1 MTPCEDGAVTARDPW
16 VDLPGR
22 IVGPSLTAAGLAA
35 WVLSKHHHEE
45 AAAATSDLQDA
56 LDSALRSG
64 NVGAAR
70 VSRDTVESAVM
81 LWETAATLLEAW
93 AATVGGDRE
102 AGRAA
107 ARLRIRVTSLRQ
119 ALEAD

>member
-1 MTPCEDGAVTARDPW
+1 MTTRDPW
-16 VDLPGR
+16 VELPGP

-35 WVLSKHHHEE
+35 WVFSKNQHEEE
-45 AAAATSDLQDA
+45 AAATSELQDA
-56 LDSALRSG
+56 LDAALRSG

-70 VSRDTVESAVM
+70 VSRETVERAAS

-93 AATVGGDRE
+93 AESVGGDRE
-102 AGRAA
+102 AGREA
-107 ARLRIRVTSLRQ
+107 ARLRIRVTSLRR

>member
-1 MTPCEDGAVTARDPW
+1 MTTRDPW
-16 VDLPGR
+16 VELPSR

-35 WVLSKHHHEE
+35 WVLSKNHHEE
-45 AAAATSDLQDA
+45 KAAATMELQDE
-56 LDSALRSG
+56 LDAALRSG

-70 VSRDTVESAVM
+70 VSRDTVERAAS

-93 AATVGGDRE
+93 ADSVGGDRE
-102 AGRAA
+102 AGREA
-107 ARLRIRVTSLRQ
+107 ARLRVRVASLRQ